1 MKEVIPDF
9 FFLINDLLHG
19 ACRQAV
25 VDTLYLL
32 RYADNEMYI
41 WQGRRKRKKKR
52 KGTKKRSDQMHI
64 GDEYVSLWILK
75 PAFSHSQNKMMLD
88 CQW

>member
-41 WQGRRKRKKKR
+41 
-52 KGTKKRSDQMHI
+52 
-64 GDEYVSLWILK
+64 
-75 PAFSHSQNKMMLD
+75 
-88 CQW
+88 